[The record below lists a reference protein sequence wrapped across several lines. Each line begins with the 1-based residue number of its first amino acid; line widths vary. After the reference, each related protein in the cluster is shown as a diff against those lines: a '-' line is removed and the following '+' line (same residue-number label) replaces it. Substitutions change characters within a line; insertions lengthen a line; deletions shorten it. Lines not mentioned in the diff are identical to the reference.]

1 VAFKGRGFPGRNS
14 MNEDNSKD
22 IDPTSIK
29 IIDHILI
36 RDKETKKEL
45 VNKRD
50 KVLNK
55 DEKSK
60 K

>member
-1 VAFKGRGFPGRNS
+1 